1 VKTVPV
7 EHHSGATVLV
17 VGADEYVA
25 TRLIA
30 ALASNLSY
38 RPVLLAAPP
47 APAAWPHL
55 ETRRC
60 NPESSSEFTET
71 LKGIDFVVNCLG
83 GKPERFAAV
92 TQALCDAAQRNPPRR
107 IVHLSSMTVYG
118 AAEGLVDEETGPEPP
133 LNGYAKARIRCENLL
148 KQYAA
153 DGGDAVVVRPSCIF
167 GPGSDPW
174 AGRVARL
181 LLARRLGDLGPLG
194 DGLCNLVHVD
204 DLVAIMIAALSAP
217 GAAGETFNATA
228 DWPRPTWNEFLVRFA
243 RAIGA
248 TPVERISARRMAFE
262 EKLLAP
268 ALRGAALAASRIG
281 AGRFIGDAMTPS
293 FVRVLRQRITLS
305 AVKTSARFGIAHMP
319 FEQAI
324 GETAHWWN
332 SLHVQAAPAADDHR
346 AEPVR

>member
-1 VKTVPV
+1 
-7 EHHSGATVLV
+7 
-17 VGADEYVA
+17 VA

-30 ALASNLSY
+30 ALASNMSY
-38 RPVLLAAPP
+38 RPILLAEPTAS
-47 APAAWPHL
+47 ATWRHL

-60 NPESSSEFTET
+60 NPESSGEFAEA
-71 LKGIDFVVNCLG
+71 LKGVDFVVNCLG
-83 GKPERFAAV
+83 GKPQRFAAV
-92 TQALCDAAQRNPPRR
+92 TQALCDAARSSPPQR

-118 AAEGLVDEETGPEPP
+118 GASGVVDEATRPEPP
-133 LNGYAKARIRCENLL
+133 LNRYAEARIRCEALVR
-148 KQYAA
+148 QYTA
-153 DGGDAVVVRPSCIF
+153 DGGDAVIVRPSCIF

-204 DLVAIMIAALSAP
+204 DLVAIMIAALAAP
-217 GAAGETFNATA
+217 GTMGETFNATA

-248 TPVERISARRMAFE
+248 TPVERISARRMAAE

-268 ALRGAALAASRIG
+268 ALRGAALVANRIG
-281 AGRFIGDAMTPS
+281 AGRFVSDAMTPS
-293 FVRVLRQRITLS
+293 FVRVLRQRITVS

-324 GETAHWWN
+324 DETARWWN
-332 SLHVQAAPAADDHR
+332 SLQAPTGRTADDHR